1 NKARFIGLRRGAL
14 RKRGYLDVLSE
25 KVVGPREFAVFS
37 LADPVPAL
45 EPLVLPAALHSLF
58 ADQATRTVE
67 PRMTAAGA
75 ERVMQVLDW
84 LRQLPPTMWIA
95 AVMAEGDV
103 HDCPPAGS
111 AWVFSSTRW
120 VCSLFRVRAGARS
133 EQLSSSLTTVNPL
146 FPNFLCRRS

>member
-1 NKARFIGLRRGAL
+1 RDRRAQVVAAIDQHDPGDGQPVSVVERMIVFTIATPPPLAETAGDIWAALRGLNKARFIGLRSAAL
-14 RKRGYLDVLSE
+14 PKPGYLDVLRE
-25 KVVGPREFAVFS
+25 KVVGPREFAAFS
-37 LADPVPAL
+37 IAERVPDL

-95 AVMAEGDV
+95 AVMAE
-103 HDCPPAGS
+103 
-111 AWVFSSTRW
+111 
-120 VCSLFRVRAGARS
+120 
-133 EQLSSSLTTVNPL
+133 
-146 FPNFLCRRS
+146 